1 METGDFY
8 MCDYIVSFLS
18 SAGSSILGAVVGGFI
33 GAWSGKENVEKAH
46 QLAVDERILRLRE
59 QIKYCVELYNCH
71 LNVFSETDRTQDDI
85 DASIWKPG
93 IFIFA
98 TDYKSDLLY
107 ADLTEAEKLKVVSWF
122 YQWEI
127 INREMS
133 NYLSSIKSTEIAS
146 VTILNKKCM
155 KQNEVLKKLLP
166 DIKDIIHK
174 LENQCRY

>member
-1 METGDFY
+1 
-8 MCDYIVSFLS
+8 MCDYIFSLLS
-18 SAGSSILGAVVGGFI
+18 SAVPSILGAVVGGFI
-33 GAWSGKENVEKAH
+33 GAWAGKENVEKAH
-46 QLAVDERILRLRE
+46 QLAVNDKILKL
-59 QIKYCVELYNCH
+59 QTQLKHCVELYNCH
-71 LNVFSETDRTQDDI
+71 LNVFSGTDRTQDDI

-93 IFIFA
+93 IFIFE

-107 ADLTEAEKLKVVSWF
+107 TDLTEAEKIKVVSWF

-127 INREMS
+127 INKEMS

-146 VTILNKKCM
+146 ATIFNEKCM
-155 KQNEVLKKLLP
+155 KQNEALKKLLP